1 MPVAR
6 AETVVGDALWLA
18 LGVLAAYT
26 SRMTVR
32 TRFAPSPTGY
42 LHVGGARTALFNW
55 LFARKHGGVFVLRV
69 EDTDEARNTDEAR
82 QAIFDGMSW
91 LGLDWDEGPEKGGNF
106 GPYYQSERKVIYDAW
121 FQKLV
126 DAGRVYED
134 GGAWRFRFER
144 KPVTMHDLVC
154 GEVTI
159 DYRDE
164 SNTPDMVVK
173 RSDGSYVFHFVNVV
187 DDLEM
192 EITHVIRGEDHLM
205 NTPKHLQLIEAFGGV
220 APKYA
225 HIPLILNPDGS
236 KMSKRDAGAAVAD
249 YPRQGFLSSAVVNFI
264 ALLGWNPK
272 TEREI
277 FTLSELAELFSLENV
292 NRAPARFDLE
302 KCKWVNQQHLLAVSV
317 EDFATAARPFVEA
330 AGLPISENFAEVMA
344 AVKDKVRLFS
354 DVPGVVDFL
363 LQDQFACDAEALA
376 KVRGNAAVGGLLLAL
391 AAAFEGIGEW
401 SADAAK
407 EALNQVAKTLGA
419 KPGQLMF
426 PLRVALSGRGHGPD
440 LGDMLSLLGR
450 ERCVTRVREFAA
462 ML

>member
-1 MPVAR
+1 
-6 AETVVGDALWLA
+6 
-18 LGVLAAYT
+18 
-26 SRMTVR
+26 MTVR

-69 EDTDEARNTDEAR
+69 EDTDEARNTEEAR
-82 QAIFDGMSW
+82 QAIFDGMEW

-106 GPYYQSERKVIYDAW
+106 GPYYQSQRKEIYDGW
-121 FQKLV
+121 FEKLV
-126 DAGRVYED
+126 AAGRVYED

-205 NTPKHLQLIEAFGGV
+205 NTPKHLQLIEAFGGK
-220 APKYA
+220 APQYA

-236 KMSKRDAGAAVAD
+236 KMSKRDAGAAVGD
-249 YPRQGFLSSAVVNFI
+249 YPRQGFLSAAVVNFI

-272 TEREI
+272 TEQEI
-277 FTLSELAELFSLENV
+277 FTLAELAERFSLENV
-292 NRAPARFDLE
+292 NRSPGRFDLE
-302 KCKWVNQQHLLAVSV
+302 KCKWVNQQHLLGVGV
-317 EDFATAARPFVEA
+317 EDFAAAARPFVEA
-330 AGLPISENFAEVMA
+330 AGLQIPENYVAVIA
-344 AVKDKVRLFS
+344 AVKEKVRLFG
-354 DVPGVVDFL
+354 DVPVAVDFL
-363 LQDQFACDAEALA
+363 LKEEFEFDEEAVA
-376 KVRGNAAVGGLLLAL
+376 KVAVNEAAGGLLNSL
-391 AAAFEGIGEW
+391 AAAFEAILEW
-401 SADAAK
+401 SAEAAK
-407 EALNQVAKTLGA
+407 AALQETATAAGA

-426 PLRVALSGRGHGPD
+426 PLRVALSGRAHGPD
-440 LGDMLSLLGR
+440 LGDVLNLLGKN
-450 ERCVTRVREFAA
+450 RCVQRVADFAA
-462 ML
+462 KL

>member
-1 MPVAR
+1 M
-6 AETVVGDALWLA
+6 TV
-18 LGVLAAYT
+18 
-26 SRMTVR
+26 RMTVR

-69 EDTDEARNTDEAR
+69 EDTDEARNTEEAR

-106 GPYYQSERKVIYDAW
+106 GPYYQSQRKEIYDAW
-121 FQKLV
+121 FAKLV
-126 DAGRVYED
+126 AAGRVYED

-144 KPVTMHDLVC
+144 KPVTMNDLVC

-205 NTPKHLQLIEAFGGV
+205 NTPKHLQLIEAFGGK
-220 APKYA
+220 APQYA

-236 KMSKRDAGAAVAD
+236 KMSKRDAGAAVGD
-249 YPRQGFLSSAVVNFI
+249 YQRQGFLSAAVVNFI

-272 TEREI
+272 TEQEI
-277 FTLSELAELFSLENV
+277 FTLVELVEKFSLENV
-292 NRAPARFDLE
+292 NRSPGRFDLE
-302 KCKWVNQQHLLAVSV
+302 KCKWVNQQHLLGVNV
-317 EDFATAARPFVEA
+317 EDFAVAARPFVEA
-330 AGLPISENFAEVMA
+330 AGLPVPENYLAVIA
-344 AVKDKVRLFS
+344 AVKDKVRLFG
-354 DVPGVVDFL
+354 DVPAAVDFL
-363 LQDQFACDAEALA
+363 LEEDFKYDEEAVA
-376 KVRGNAAVGGLLLAL
+376 KVRGNAAAGGLLSAL
-391 AAAFEGIGEW
+391 ATAFESVPEW

-407 EALNQVAKTLGA
+407 AALSETATAAGT

-426 PLRVALSGRGHGPD
+426 PLRVALSGRAHGPD
-440 LGDMLSLLGR
+440 LGDVLNLLGKD
-450 ERCVTRVREFAA
+450 RCVARVRHFAG